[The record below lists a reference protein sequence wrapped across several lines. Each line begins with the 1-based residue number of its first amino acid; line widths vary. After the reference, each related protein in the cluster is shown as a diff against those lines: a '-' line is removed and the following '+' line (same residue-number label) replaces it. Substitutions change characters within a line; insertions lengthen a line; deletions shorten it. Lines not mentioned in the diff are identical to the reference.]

1 MHQSLSKWLSHW
13 GNLHPKAIDL
23 GLERITRLA
32 NRLNIRKFQCPVM
45 TVGGTNGKGSTVA
58 FLSSIY
64 QAAGYRVGAYTSPH
78 LLRFNERIC
87 LNGQPISDKE
97 LCLTFQT
104 IEAIRGQESITYF
117 EAATLAAFYC
127 FQKVSLDIV
136 ILEVG
141 LGGRL
146 DAVNCVDADLAVITT
161 ISLDHTEILGKDR
174 TSIALEK
181 AGILRQGKP
190 AICGDLNPPHAF
202 LQVAENLGVPLWL
215 LGREFNYQETKQDWS
230 WKHGD
235 TVYSL
240 PKPHLPV
247 QNAATALAAVTR
259 LNHRLPVSRNHIE
272 QGLEAA
278 TLSGRFQVI
287 QHQPQVIVDVAHNP
301 ESGNYLAVRLQQE
314 TFTGNTYAVVSMLKD
329 KDQENT
335 LSPLLRIVHAW
346 FVAPLVVIRGS
357 DGRKITRFL
366 TNRCARVMQCSS
378 VRAAYWTALEQAT
391 TRDRIIVFG
400 SFHTVAEVL
409 AYVHH

>member
-1 MHQSLSKWLSHW
+1 MHQSLSEWLSHW
-13 GNLHPKAIDL
+13 GNLHPKVIDL

-87 LNGQPISDKE
+87 LNGQPISDEE

-146 DAVNCVDADLAVITT
+146 DAVNCVDADLAIITT

-190 AICGDLNPPHAF
+190 AICGDLNPPHVF
-202 LQVAENLGVPLWL
+202 LQVAENFGVPLWL

-272 QGLEAA
+272 QGLKAA

-314 TFTGNTYAVVSMLKD
+314 TFTGKTYAVVGMLKD

-335 LSPLLRIVHAW
+335 LSPLLLIVHAW
-346 FVAPLVVIRGS
+346 FVAPLFVIRGS
-357 DGRKITRFL
+357 DGHEITRFL
-366 TNRCARVMQCSS
+366 TNRGARVMQCSG

-409 AYVHH
+409 TYLSL